1 MSDSTIRL
9 VSGSREIIL
18 PGTGG
23 GEVNGWFFS
32 DLIDWWGQTDDKYD
46 VTERPQAHG
55 AFSASRS
62 LRSSRAPSFKASFV
76 ATSTIDVEAAYDDLS
91 SIGAE
96 GAVEMIVSTPAGS
109 SSRLV
114 TIESVGAED
123 NHGNRWGTVSVD
135 CIARDPRRYAVSG
148 DVPWESTGPASSGVG
163 RTWPAI
169 RPLVW
174 PMGGSSGR
182 VTLTNSGRA
191 PSAPQFRLVGGF
203 SSVLITSAETG
214 ARIGFD
220 RPVPV
225 GSVVTIDTERH
236 VATIDGQ
243 SDVSRW
249 LRWREW
255 ELVPAGESRSYQFDV
270 SGADGSPVLEGRVL
284 SAWW

>member
-1 MSDSTIRL
+1 MSAASSVELFDGSTSLFVPASYSAGWGL
-9 VSGSREIIL
+9 VEL
-18 PGTGG
+18 
-23 GEVNGWFFS
+23 EGWFGLS
-32 DLIDWWGQTDDKYD
+32 DNK
-46 VTERPQAHG
+46 VPVNERPQADG
-55 AFSASRS
+55 AFSTSRVLRTSRVVSFRAEFATASQGDRES
-62 LRSSRAPSFKASFV
+62 AVDA
-76 ATSTIDVEAAYDDLS
+76 LS
-91 SIGAE
+91 AFGAK
-96 GAVEMIVSTPAGS
+96 VPVSMIVDGPGGRSA
-109 SSRLV
+109 RAV
-114 TIESVGAED
+114 TVESVQYLNPSGVGLGLVA
-123 NHGNRWGTVSVD
+123 VD
-135 CIARDPRRYAVSG
+135 CIAHDPRRYAVSA
-148 DVPWESTGPASSGVG
+148 DVPWQSTGPASSGVG

-182 VTLTNSGRA
+182 ITLTNSGKA

-270 SGADGSPVLEGRVL
+270 TGAVGSPVLEGRVL